1 MWEALAM
8 LGSSALTS
16 GVNWWSQSST
26 NQQNK
31 AIAREQM
38 AFQERMSNTAVQRH
52 AADLEAAGFNR
63 LLAADGNGAS
73 TPSGASS
80 HSVAPQIT
88 PIDIM
93 AIAKARADISKTKAE
108 TLATLASERNL
119 NEQNKNLAAQNVVLQ
134 RQAEKLLVDM
144 GMTKV
149 QARKVL
155 AETDNVN
162 YELGGKKRAGSYE
175 SDGAL
180 IKGIKSVLRSVR
192 DGDVTHRTD
201 FYNTNPYSR
210 VPEVLQ
216 Y

>member
-1 MWEALAM
+1 MWTALAA
-8 LGSSALTS
+8 LGGTLL
-16 GVNWWSQSST
+16 GGGINWLSQRMT
-26 NQQNK
+26 NTENK

-119 NEQNKNLAAQNVVLQ
+119 NEQNKNLAAQNVVLH

-162 YELGGKKRAGSYE
+162 YELGGKKRAGAYE
-175 SDGAL
+175 TDGAL
-180 IKGIKSVLRSVR
+180 IKGIKSVFRSAR
-192 DGDVTHRTD
+192 DGDITNRSY
-201 FYNTNPYSR
+201 FYDSNPYSR

>member
-1 MWEALAM
+1 MWNAIAAFGGNLI
-8 LGSSALTS
+8 SSAL
-16 GVNWWSQSST
+16 NWFSQDRT
-26 NQQNK
+26 NSANK
-31 AIAREQM
+31 ALTREQM
-38 AFQERMSNTAVQRH
+38 SFQERMSNTAVQRH

-73 TPSGASS
+73 TPSGTSA
-80 HSVAPQIT
+80 HMVAPQVT
-88 PIDIM
+88 PLDIM

-108 TLATLASERNL
+108 TLATLATEKNL
-119 NEQNKNLAAQNVVLQ
+119 GEQNKNLGVQNLVLKAQAQ
-134 RQAEKLLVDM
+134 KYLVDM

-155 AETDNVN
+155 AETDNLN

-180 IKGIKSVLRSVR
+180 IKGIKSVLRSAR
-192 DGDVTHRTD
+192 DGDITHRD
-201 FYNTNPYSR
+201 VYSSNPYSR
-210 VPEVLQ
+210 VPEELQ